1 MCIDASCW
9 KYLDDQGNY
18 LRYSHWRQRDFMI
31 VLNTPSSLLNNLA
44 GAHSAVF
51 FNSSASVAAVLQGI
65 PVFVDD
71 QSCVSWQ
78 VANHDINNIENPKQF
93 EREQW
98 LYDLASAH
106 WSDED
111 GRTGRIY
118 QKFLPF
124 IKK

>member
-1 MCIDASCW
+1 
-9 KYLDDQGNY
+9 
-18 LRYSHWRQRDFMI
+18 
-31 VLNTPSSLLNNLA
+31 
-44 GAHSAVF
+44 
-51 FNSSASVAAVLQGI
+51 
-65 PVFVDD
+65 
-71 QSCVSWQ
+71 VSWQ

-98 LYDLASAH
+98 LYDLSSAH

-111 GRTGRIY
+111 GRAGRIY

>member
-1 MCIDASCW
+1 MYDLEDLDEVGRY
-9 KYLDDQGNY
+9 YL
-18 LRYSHWRQRDFMI
+18 
-31 VLNTPSSLLNNLA
+31 
-44 GAHSAVF
+44 HSAAF

-78 VANHDINNIENPKQF
+78 VANHDVYDIENPKQF

-111 GRTGRIY
+111 GRTGRNY